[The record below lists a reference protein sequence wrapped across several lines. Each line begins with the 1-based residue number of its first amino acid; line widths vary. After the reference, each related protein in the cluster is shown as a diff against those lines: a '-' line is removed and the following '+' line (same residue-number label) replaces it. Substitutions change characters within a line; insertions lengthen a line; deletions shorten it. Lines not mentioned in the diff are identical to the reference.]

1 LSVSHPAGLI
11 PSLVVAL
18 MALLPCIP
26 GARAA
31 APAGGPCDGVVVAR
45 ATLTGCE
52 TTACESEDDRARF
65 LRLAG
70 LEVGAQL
77 TDARVATAR
86 ERLLETQI
94 FRAIA
99 IGCRGDAVE
108 VVVVPHTVVQRVRI
122 TGNQFF
128 KRRDL
133 LKRVFLR
140 SGTVLDL
147 DPTTPGDNP
156 QIQRQITSLLR
167 LYAAAG
173 LDDVTI
179 VPNVEIVSETVI
191 DLELAIQEGTR
202 AHIET
207 IDIAHQHNGARDP
220 DGLACPRIT
229 QRRLERLAGVGYG
242 DVHTSN
248 LQRQVRERLR
258 KAFQAVGFV
267 RPRFSSR
274 RRRGAGPAAAPDAD
288 ADAPEDPDSVLRE
301 TITTERCWLI
311 RVWRRESAYGDT
323 AALPSFRMSDPIDPV
338 TPRPPEN
345 GTFQRVPLEEWV
357 DVLPF
362 GESGVF
368 DREEA
373 ARGVEG
379 ITRVLRSRGYPFAE
393 VTMEHRDLSL
403 RPERRG
409 VDSEVRGV
417 IDYTITLNHPRRIQ
431 GIRLV
436 GAETFTEEDLLAL
449 FETKVY
455 DFFGASGLLDVERFF
470 IDLSLL
476 QRHYQD
482 RGFYGFRFGIT
493 GAPDDEAPT
502 RRLEVAGDEWIVWRY
517 AFRDRGFLLKKR
529 RGELSIYLEVP
540 FEEGPRTRIVRFVTS
555 GNERISTGEIARLTK
570 LGAGRPFGELHLE
583 QGVAR
588 LEAWY
593 RSRGYHQV
601 RIVPFCEAYASESGD
616 ESFCDPRSLVRAD
629 RVDLGLRLTEGPQI
643 DVGEV
648 FVRGNFR
655 TDAHALTRDLPR
667 SGEPL
672 DQARLDDAMRKM
684 RALGLFNSVR
694 IDTIGLDEERPPS
707 GSTEPGARQ
716 QDVGLVV
723 SVEETG
729 YRFLDFA
736 VGVRSIQRQNLD
748 RVPSWAASGAGN
760 LVSNVDRVTTGF
772 GRAFP
777 LDIPDVL
784 FLLEAEYLDLN
795 LRGLGHRLQIPL
807 RFGASFSEV
816 LRLLSFTPTYV
827 WPRLADTSLQ
837 LETRLIAELD
847 RVTDPLDRIEFGLEN
862 DLSVPITKRMLSG
875 LTLKGGVLKIDQ
887 PSDLDTLVD
896 LSEGLQPQFQVR
908 LRWRWDERD
917 NPLHPTKGFELTAS
931 TSLIWDRDRRTGDF
945 NQFLKWEASA
955 QLAVDL
961 NGPIAAVFLRYGGSR
976 TFGEPFLPAN
986 ERYTLGGSNGLRGFG
1001 DNAVCR
1007 YTEDGELD
1015 PSCPEEFGGNVVV
1028 NGSLELRLPL
1038 LRRLGFWVA
1047 TFLDGGA
1054 LADEHET
1061 LYAASFRFSWGVGV
1075 RWLIGGQIPV
1085 RLDVGF
1091 PLGTAR
1097 CIAFDAEGGPCTRED
1112 PSAVHFDF
1120 LYPF

>member
-1 LSVSHPAGLI
+1 MSVSHPAGLSALAAALLVALL
-11 PSLVVAL
+11 SLVPNAH
-18 MALLPCIP
+18 
-26 GARAA
+26 AA
-31 APAGGPCDGVVVAR
+31 APPPTGGPCDGVVVAK

-52 TTACESEDDRARF
+52 RTACPTAGDRARF
-65 LRLAG
+65 LRLAE
-70 LEVGAQL
+70 LVPGATL
-77 TDARVATAR
+77 TDASVARAKA
-86 ERLLETQI
+86 RLLETSF
-94 FRAIA
+94 FRAVA
-99 IGCRGDAVE
+99 IGCHAGADGGEVE
-108 VVVVPHTVVQRVRI
+108 VIAAPHTVVRRVRI

-147 DPTTPGDNP
+147 DPAAPGDNP

-167 LYAAAG
+167 LYAGAG

-179 VPNVEIVSETVI
+179 TPNVEEVSEATI
-191 DLELAIQEGTR
+191 DLELTIREGTR

-207 IDIAHQHNGARDP
+207 IQIAHHHTGAPDP
-220 DGLACPRIT
+220 EGLACPTIS
-229 QRRLERLAGVGYG
+229 QRRLERLAGVEYG

-248 LQRQVRERLR
+248 LQRQVRDRLR
-258 KAFQAVGFV
+258 RAFQAVGFV
-267 RPRFSSR
+267 RPRFDSR
-274 RRRGAGPAAAPDAD
+274 QHDDGDTPAAEVDAD
-288 ADAPEDPDSVLRE
+288 SALRE
-301 TITTERCWLI
+301 TVTTDRCWVI
-311 RVWRRESAYGDT
+311 RIWQRESPYGDN
-323 AALPSFRMSDPIDPV
+323 ASLPSFRMSDPTDPIAAH
-338 TPRPPEN
+338 PLEN
-345 GTFQRVPLEEWV
+345 APFQRVPLSEWTE
-357 DVLPF
+357 VLPF

-373 ARGVEG
+373 ARGVEAIAG
-379 ITRVLRSRGYPFAE
+379 VLRSRGYPFAE
-393 VTMEHRDLSL
+393 VAMEHRDLAL

-417 IDYTITLNHPRRIQ
+417 IDYTITLNHQRRIQ

-436 GAETFTEEDLLAL
+436 GGSSFPDEDLLAL

-455 DFFGASGLLDVERFF
+455 DFFGASGLLDVDRFF
-470 IDLSLL
+470 ADLSLL
-476 QRHYQD
+476 SRHYQD
-482 RGFYGFRFGIT
+482 RGFYGFRFGLT
-493 GAPDDEAPT
+493 GTPADEAPT
-502 RRLEVAGDEWIVWRY
+502 RTLEVAGAEWIVWRY

-529 RGELSIYLEVP
+529 RGELGIYLEVP
-540 FEEGPRTRIVRFVTS
+540 FEEGPRTEIVHFVAT
-555 GNERISTGEIARLTK
+555 GNDHLATDAIAALTK
-570 LGAGRPFGELHLE
+570 LGPGDPFGKLYLE

-588 LEAWY
+588 LQEWY
-593 RSRGYHQV
+593 RARGYHQV
-601 RIVPFCEAYASESGD
+601 RIAPFCEAYASESGD

-629 RVDLGLRLTEGPQI
+629 RVDLGLRVTEGPQV
-643 DVGEV
+643 DVGEI
-648 FVRGNFR
+648 FVRGNFK
-655 TDAHALTRDLPR
+655 TDTHALTRDLPQ

-672 DQARLDDAMRKM
+672 DQARLDEAMRKM

-694 IDTIGLDEERPPS
+694 IDSIGLDEDPPS
-707 GSTEPGARQ
+707 D
-716 QDVGLVV
+716 DVGLVV

-736 VGVRSIQRQNLD
+736 LGVRSIQRQNLD

-760 LVSNVDRVTTGF
+760 LVSNIDRATTGF

-784 FLLEAEYLDLN
+784 FQLEAEYLDLN

-807 RFGASFSEV
+807 RFGVSFSDP
-816 LRLLSFTPTYV
+816 LRLLSLTPTYT

-862 DLSVPITKRMLSG
+862 DLSVPITKRMVSG

-917 NPLHPTKGFELTAS
+917 NPLHPTRGFELTAS
-931 TSLIWDRDRRTGDF
+931 TSLIWDRDRRTGEF

-955 QLAVDL
+955 QVVVDL
-961 NGPIAAVFLRYGGSR
+961 NGPVAALFARYGGSR

-1007 YTEDGELD
+1007 YDEDGKLD

-1047 TFLDGGA
+1047 TFLDVGA
-1054 LADEHET
+1054 LADAHDT
-1061 LYAASFRFSWGVGV
+1061 LYTSSFRFSWGVGA
-1075 RWLIGGQIPV
+1075 RWLIGGQLPV

-1091 PLGTAR
+1091 PLGAAR
-1097 CIAFDAEGGPCTRED
+1097 CIAYDSEGGPCTRED
-1112 PSAVHFDF
+1112 PSSVHFDF